1 MYGWRGRIGLIVP
14 SVNTVI
20 EPEFYKMVPGGIGVY
35 ATRVKNAKATPED
48 LLRMSGFIG
57 RAAEEL
63 STANVDVIAYGC
75 TSGSLVKGVQ
85 WEKDLCGKI
94 EKLTGVP
101 AITTSG
107 AVIQA
112 LRVTG
117 ISKLVVATPYPEE
130 LNILEKRFLEQN
142 NIKVLNIRGLG
153 IMEAVKIGERSPEFV
168 YRFARDVFVPK
179 AEGIFISCTNL
190 RTIEIIERLE
200 NDIGRPVITSNQTT
214 FWASL
219 RKIGCREP
227 VKGYGRL
234 LRERENERVYGK

>member
-20 EPEFYKMVPGGIGVY
+20 EPEFYKMMPEGIGVY
-35 ATRVKNAKATPED
+35 TSRVKNAKTTSED
-48 LLRMSGFIG
+48 LIKMSGSVA

-75 TSGSLVKGVQ
+75 TTGSLVKGTQ
-85 WEKDLCGKI
+85 WEKDLCRRI
-94 EKLTGVP
+94 EGLTDIP

-112 LRVTG
+112 LKAMG
-117 ISKLVVATPYPEE
+117 ISRLAVVTPYPEE
-130 LNILEKRFLEQN
+130 LNILEKKFLEQN
-142 NIKVLNIRGLG
+142 NIEVLNMKGLG
-153 IMEAVKIGERSPEFV
+153 IMEAVKIGEKSPGFV
-168 YRFARDVFVPK
+168 YRLAKNIFVPEAK
-179 AEGIFISCTNL
+179 GIFISCTNL
-190 RTIEIIERLE
+190 RTVEIIEKLE
-200 NDIGRPVITSNQTT
+200 NDIGRPVITSNQAT

-219 RKIGCREP
+219 RNIGCKEL

-234 LRERENERVYGK
+234 LIEN